1 MTPALNRFIN
11 NFEELLCGAFL
22 VTMIVLVIMNVLL
35 RYVFNYSIFWAEEVA
50 TICFVWCVFIGAS
63 ATYKHKMDMGID
75 LLINKTPPKIEVAIR
90 FAVQLILLALNGYI
104 FYIAIVFTKIAW
116 VKPTAVLGVSS
127 AVLNS
132 ALIVGFGLITL
143 HTLRF
148 LYRDSVE
155 YLRTGHL
162 SKGKI

>member
-1 MTPALNRFIN
+1 MKTSLKQFIA
-11 NFEELLCGAFL
+11 NFEEIVCGAFL
-22 VTMIVLVIMNVLL
+22 ITMIALVIMNVLL
-35 RYVFNYSIFWAEEVA
+35 RYIFNYSIFWAEEVA

-75 LLINKTPPKIEVAIR
+75 LLITKAPPKVEAAIR
-90 FAVQLILLALNGYI
+90 FMVQLILLALNGYI
-104 FYIAIVFTKIAW
+104 FYIAIVFTRIAW

-148 LYRDSVE
+148 LYRDTAD
-155 YLRTGHL
+155 LI
-162 SKGKI
+162 SKEKS